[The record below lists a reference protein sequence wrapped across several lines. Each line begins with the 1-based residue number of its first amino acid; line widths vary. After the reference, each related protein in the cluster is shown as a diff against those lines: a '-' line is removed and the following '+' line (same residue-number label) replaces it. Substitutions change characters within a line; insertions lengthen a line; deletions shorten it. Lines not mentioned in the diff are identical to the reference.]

1 VVVAL
6 LLVAAIIFLKDP
18 MEAVYSTL
26 TLILLTPIAF
36 WMWNSLAESQAAWR
50 SLMCGKNRHFKG
62 DWIGSPPHENCVLR
76 LSGACCIAD

>member
-36 WMWNSLAESQAAWR
+36 WMWNSLRKAKPLGGR
-50 SLMCGKNRHFKG
+50 
-62 DWIGSPPHENCVLR
+62 
-76 LSGACCIAD
+76 